1 MTQQRVSIPY
11 GLWPS
16 PLQPHHL
23 AAGLRLIDIAWDSD
37 GVTLVWHEGRADRG
51 VLVCLPP
58 GSDAPR
64 DLTPDLSVRARVGLG
79 RLPAAN
85 GPVTS

>member
-1 MTQQRVSIPY
+1 MTHPNPATQY

-16 PLQPHHL
+16 PLQPRHV
-23 AAGLRLIDIAWDSD
+23 AEGLRLSDVAWDSD
-37 GVTLVWHEGRADRG
+37 GTTLVWHEGRADRG